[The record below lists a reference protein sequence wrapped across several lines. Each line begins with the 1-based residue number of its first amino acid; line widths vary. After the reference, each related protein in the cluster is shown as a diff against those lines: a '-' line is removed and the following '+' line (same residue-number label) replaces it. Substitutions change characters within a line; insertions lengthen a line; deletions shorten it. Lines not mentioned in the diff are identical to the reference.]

1 MSDQVDMAPRQG
13 RGTIAQCHLRHALD
27 LIVASG
33 LDAEDVVR
41 DIGLPRDALDGDG
54 RRVLPLADFFRVRSY
69 ISARVRDE
77 TCNLSARQLLPGST
91 DFVMSHLP
99 AEGTLADVMGIVAKS
114 YNLLHGGEFN
124 TVETFGGNV
133 VFCIDDRN
141 FPYTVKSDEEQVF
154 FAIESTLLF
163 LHALLTIVA
172 PQQAAHGLSRLSVRR
187 PAGQQAPH
195 LDFWS
200 VPVRY
205 DATRYEVAYNSDQ
218 ATLSVRFPPPDR
230 LVSEAIDHQIRHL
243 LEHGSTSAAQSLESF
258 RGVVRELIAQGTI
271 EQSAVALSLGISP
284 ATLRRR
290 LTEEGVT
297 FRDLRRAVLDEAAQ
311 ALIAEGMAITAIS
324 DRLGFSDVRSFNR
337 AFKAW
342 HGMTPKAFQE
352 NRDVT
357 RVEKATGGQDHS

>member
-1 MSDQVDMAPRQG
+1 MSNMVDTALPQG
-13 RGTIAQCHLRHALD
+13 RGGITQCHLRHALD
-27 LIVASG
+27 LIAASDLDPDEVIAEIGIAPHG
-33 LDAEDVVR
+33 LD
-41 DIGLPRDALDGDG
+41 GFG
-54 RRVLPLADFFRVRSY
+54 RRVLPLADFFRIRSY
-69 ISARVRDE
+69 IAARVRDE

-124 TVETFGGNV
+124 TVETFGGDL
-133 VFCIDDRN
+133 VFCIDDHA
-141 FPYTVKSDEEQVF
+141 FPYTVKSDEEQIF

-187 PAGQQAPH
+187 PAGEQAPH

-205 DATRYEVAYNSDQ
+205 SATRYEVAYNAQQ
-218 ATLSVRFPPPDR
+218 ATLPVRFPPPDR
-230 LVSEAIDHQIRHL
+230 LISEAIDEQIRYL
-243 LEHGSTSAAQSLESF
+243 LERGSTSAAQSLESF
-258 RGVVRELIAQGTI
+258 SGAVRDLISQGTI
-271 EQSAVALSLGISP
+271 EQSSVALSLGISP

-297 FRDLRRAVLDEAAQ
+297 FRELRRDVLDEAARD
-311 ALIAEGMAITAIS
+311 LIAEGMAIAAIS

-352 NRDVT
+352 SRT
-357 RVEKATGGQDHS
+357 